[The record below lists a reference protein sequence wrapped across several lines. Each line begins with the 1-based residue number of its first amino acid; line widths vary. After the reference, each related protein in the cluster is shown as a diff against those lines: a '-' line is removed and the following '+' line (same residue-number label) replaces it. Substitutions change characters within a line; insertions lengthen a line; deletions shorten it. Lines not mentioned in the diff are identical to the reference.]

1 MPATDPNAKPYAFV
15 ALSPEGKSVDTTAGH
30 EKWTGLSG
38 VLTCP
43 IRAITPLH
51 VASGLMV
58 PTDHLRQYTD
68 IKWPA
73 TFTEPLV
80 LEHYRTTGHRA
91 IPATSLKGCVRSVV
105 EAISR
110 SCVSKTRAKEERPRD
125 RVQTSPLEQSR

>member
-1 MPATDPNAKPYAFV
+1 
-15 ALSPEGKSVDTTAGH
+15 
-30 EKWTGLSG
+30 
-38 VLTCP
+38 
-43 IRAITPLH
+43 
-51 VASGLMV
+51 MV

-125 RVQTSPLEQSR
+125 RVQPSPLEQSRECRKPEKTRSGEAPRPCPACRLFGAMGFGGKVTFRDALQTS